1 MAEEYVVLFVDD
13 EPAILRALARTLK
26 HPRCRFV
33 TTLDP
38 TTALDLIV
46 KERVDVLFSDVDMP
60 QMSGLDL
67 VRAVRDAHPHIVRMM
82 LTAGRSLTTALS
94 AINDGG
100 VLRFMLKPWED
111 DVIRAALG
119 EALAAVDEV
128 RAGGATRAAAAARA
142 DAVASFER
150 RYPGIS
156 APAKAG
162 QHALDHA
169 SLSALASNIAPELHD
184 VITAA
189 VRERARPTAPSQPDS
204 LPNSKRRPP
213 RM

>member
-1 MAEEYVVLFVDD
+1 MLFVDD
-13 EPAILRALARTLK
+13 EPSILRALVRTLK

-46 KERVDVLFSDVDMP
+46 KEKVDVLFSDVDMP

-67 VRAVRDAHPHIVRMM
+67 VRTVRDTHPHVVRMM

-119 EALAAVDEV
+119 EALGAVDEV
-128 RAGGATRAAAAARA
+128 RAGGATRPRPRREPTPWRA
-142 DAVASFER
+142 SSGATRGS
-150 RYPGIS
+150 
-156 APAKAG
+156 
-162 QHALDHA
+162 
-169 SLSALASNIAPELHD
+169 
-184 VITAA
+184 
-189 VRERARPTAPSQPDS
+189 
-204 LPNSKRRPP
+204 RRPRRPGSTRSTTRRSARSRRRSRP
-213 RM
+213 RSTK